1 MISIE
6 KILYTGHTCTTG
18 GRDGAGRSHD
28 GRLDLKLSPPG
39 APGTGTNPEQLFAI
53 GWSASFIGA
62 LRHGCNARKI
72 AFPADTAV
80 DAQVDLVHGEQGFF
94 LRARLAVSLPGLED
108 DLANELIDAARHNC
122 PYSKAMRGGLEMAV
136 TLV

>member
-6 KILYTGHTCTTG
+6 KTLYTGHTCTTG
-18 GRDGAGRSHD
+18 GRDGEGRSHD

-62 LRHGCNARKI
+62 LRHGCNARRI
-72 AFPADTAV
+72 GFPADTAV

-94 LRARLAVSLPGLED
+94 LRARLAVSLPGLEGEV
-108 DLANELIDAARHNC
+108 ANELIEAARQNC
-122 PYSKAMRGGLEMAV
+122 PYSKAMRNGLDLAV

>member
-6 KILYTGHTCTTG
+6 KILYTGHTCTTV

-108 DLANELIDAARHNC
+108 DLANELIEAARHNC